1 MTVATRS
8 SAGGTS
14 AQSSSTKPGPSGAP
28 SKKSKKTHTSPKIS
42 NEISRSS
49 RRSGKRN
56 VLSTSSDQDG
66 EDADDE
72 LHPTDCNPP
81 PLKRRRKETRP
92 AADHERSES
101 NASNIRSN
109 SIKQGGPGHG
119 SPTTDGGRV
128 PGNSGTNTQRLPP
141 KRMPKRDKQP
151 PGKSGTN
158 TVSIAVRPHDVS
170 GPATAMKP
178 EQVDDLSSSLSEL
191 TTSDGSPLP
200 LPALTLPLAAPDTDE
215 QVSSVLQKEENSFL
229 HASEP
234 ESVVPASQADSAPLA
249 SQESSIVPASVSGSS
264 QVMDLSCTQDAD
276 AGEGDADGDGEHN
289 LPLPQTT
296 QTTTLG
302 QQNGLTQ
309 EALESFS
316 MEESLPHSA
325 MDTQTSKGAADE
337 DRLSYVTDEN
347 EGEHVPLT
355 QEDPPSLTLP
365 LFNDAGDWQPPV
377 PDDGFLPPAPVMKD
391 LDVFS
396 QSQPYSS
403 QGGTQRDFPSSSQM
417 SIVSSG
423 GQVSPS
429 RPPSFRYPLLAGS
442 SLNDVSQ
449 RSVSKF
455 ESPFAQTLG
464 TSRAVPNTKRNFALG
479 ADAIQFEDPGHV
491 PSLAFPPPFPP
502 PQSSGAFTMD
512 HPIDAEGEHEVV
524 LPDDQPYQQ
533 L

>member
-1 MTVATRS
+1 
-8 SAGGTS
+8 
-14 AQSSSTKPGPSGAP
+14 
-28 SKKSKKTHTSPKIS
+28 
-42 NEISRSS
+42 
-49 RRSGKRN
+49 
-56 VLSTSSDQDG
+56 
-66 EDADDE
+66 
-72 LHPTDCNPP
+72 
-81 PLKRRRKETRP
+81 
-92 AADHERSES
+92 
-101 NASNIRSN
+101 
-109 SIKQGGPGHG
+109 
-119 SPTTDGGRV
+119 
-128 PGNSGTNTQRLPP
+128 
-141 KRMPKRDKQP
+141 
-151 PGKSGTN
+151 
-158 TVSIAVRPHDVS
+158 
-170 GPATAMKP
+170 
-178 EQVDDLSSSLSEL
+178 
-191 TTSDGSPLP
+191 
-200 LPALTLPLAAPDTDE
+200 
-215 QVSSVLQKEENSFL
+215 
-229 HASEP
+229 
-234 ESVVPASQADSAPLA
+234 
-249 SQESSIVPASVSGSS
+249 
-264 QVMDLSCTQDAD
+264 
-276 AGEGDADGDGEHN
+276 
-289 LPLPQTT
+289 
-296 QTTTLG
+296 
-302 QQNGLTQ
+302 
-309 EALESFS
+309 

-347 EGEHVPLT
+347 EGENVPLT
-355 QEDPPSLTLP
+355 QEDPPALTLP

-429 RPPSFRYPLLAGS
+429 RPQSFRYPLLAGS

-449 RSVSKF
+449 RPILNF

-479 ADAIQFEDPGHV
+479 ADAIQFDDPGHV

-502 PQSSGAFTMD
+502 PQSSDSFIMD